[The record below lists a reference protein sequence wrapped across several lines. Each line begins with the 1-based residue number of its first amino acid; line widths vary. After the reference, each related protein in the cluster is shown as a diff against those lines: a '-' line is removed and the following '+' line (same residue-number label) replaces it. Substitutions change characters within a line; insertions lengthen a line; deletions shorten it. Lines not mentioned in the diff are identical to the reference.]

1 VTQLLSGFDRARVQ
15 PELVLLQRR
24 GEFLDQLPADLRVYD
39 LAHAGRVTVARTLT
53 RLAHLVRQRRPEA
66 VLSFQRSVNLANVL
80 VCRATAYAGKVV
92 LGAQVNLTASLRRAR
107 IRRLRT
113 WCHRR
118 LYRRADGVIACSG
131 GVREDLVR
139 AIGVPAA
146 RTRVIYN
153 ACDVERV
160 RRLSRLEPDLAL
172 EWNTPTIVTVGR
184 LVRQKGLPV
193 LLDAFAQVARRRS
206 CQLVMLGDGEERAAL
221 ARQAARLGIADR
233 VVMPG
238 FRRNPFAVMAR
249 GRAFVLSSLWEGFG
263 TVLIEAMAC
272 GVPVVSTDCPS
283 GPREILADGQAGV
296 LVPPGDSGALASAI
310 VQALEDEPLRD
321 RLTRAAARR
330 VEAFTTQAMVRGY
343 EAALA
348 EILAEPR

>member
-1 VTQLLSGFDRARVQ
+1 
-15 PELVLLQRR
+15 
-24 GEFLDQLPADLRVYD
+24 
-39 LAHAGRVTVARTLT
+39 
-53 RLAHLVRQRRPEA
+53 
-66 VLSFQRSVNLANVL
+66 
-80 VCRATAYAGKVV
+80 
-92 LGAQVNLTASLRRAR
+92 
-107 IRRLRT
+107 
-113 WCHRR
+113 
-118 LYRRADGVIACSG
+118 
-131 GVREDLVR
+131 VREDLVR